1 MLNDSLRNLGRE
13 AYLQLNWKG
22 TWHMKEDSDFLI
34 LDLTEFEAVDLKLTL
49 FHTLWRMTDVQRDL
63 TWLAFLLWE
72 AGGDVMIYLYC
83 WFSVLCSEVCSNCC
97 CCFSKLMPEF
107 YAFFFFSFFFF
118 PPVAMAYF
126 GWVWR
131 VSHLSSTAMPPD
143 HIATSGIIFFT
154 AIHLYFRQ
162 SPRVGLVLKKKK
174 NKQKTKNPSDFLLF
188 SVMMHKAENFMGA
201 VEI

>member
-34 LDLTEFEAVDLKLTL
+34 LHLTEFEAVDLKLTL

-107 YAFFFFSFFFF
+107 YAFFFLFLFFF
-118 PPVAMAYF
+118 PPSSNGLFWLSLKGFTPQLHGYASRSYCYQWDYF
-126 GWVWR
+126 F
-131 VSHLSSTAMPPD
+131 HCHSS
-143 HIATSGIIFFT
+143 
-154 AIHLYFRQ
+154 
-162 SPRVGLVLKKKK
+162 VL
-174 NKQKTKNPSDFLLF
+174 Q
-188 SVMMHKAENFMGA
+188 A
-201 VEI
+201 VT